1 MIRKHFKQIC
11 FVAAMT
17 LTASVAVSAQGG
29 PPRRGGNN
37 ALEAAT
43 EAFGLTE
50 EQVEQ
55 IREIRRERPDRG
67 SNREELQAWRDGQ
80 QSKIQDVL
88 TDEQKAKVAELNEA
102 RETLRALPGALMLG
116 LVDVPNRGRQG
127 FGFNRDQGRGRGP
140 QGWRGRDAGRKGGA
154 RFGSRGRGGPDR
166 GRRGGRG
173 QRRR

>member
-17 LTASVAVSAQGG
+17 LTASVAASAQGG

-37 ALEAAT
+37 ALEAV
-43 EAFGLTE
+43 TE

-55 IREIRRERPDRG
+55 IRGIRRERPDRG
-67 SNREELQAWRDGQ
+67 LNTEELQAWRDGQ

-88 TDEQKAKVAELNEA
+88 TDEQKAKVAELDEA
-102 RETLRALPGALMLG
+102 RETLRAFPGALMLG

-127 FGFNRDQGRGRGP
+127 FGFNRNQGRGGGP
-140 QGWRGRDAGRKGGA
+140 QARRGRGAGRKGGA
-154 RFGSRGRGGPDR
+154 RFGFRGRGGPDR

>member
-11 FVAAMT
+11 VFAVMT
-17 LTASVAVSAQGG
+17 LTASIAASAQGG

-50 EQVEQ
+50 EQMEQ
-55 IREIRRERPDRG
+55 IREIRRGRPDRG
-67 SNREELQAWRDGQ
+67 LNREELQAWRDGQ

-88 TDEQKAKVAELNEA
+88 TDEQKAKVAELDAA
-102 RETLRALPGALMLG
+102 REALRAFPGAVMLG
-116 LVDVPNRGRQG
+116 LVDVPNRGRRG
-127 FGFNRDQGRGRGP
+127 FGFNRNQGRGGGP
-140 QGWRGRDAGRKGGA
+140 QGWRGRGADRKGGA

-173 QRRR
+173 RGRR